1 MVIPPRPFRIFC
13 FYVLL
18 PLVRFLRLM
27 DRIANSFSSAGQED
41 RSCFVA
47 YVCAG
52 DPNFEVSAL
61 ACRTLIESGVDIL
74 ELGVPFS
81 DPLADGL
88 TNQLAAQRAL
98 ESGISGDDVLNLVK
112 AVRKYSE
119 VPIVLYT
126 YYNLIFSQGIEAYVR
141 KAKEAG
147 VDGFLTLDLPP
158 EEAGDLCKVCEEQ
171 DIKNIFIIA
180 PTTSDERMK
189 VISKSA
195 SGFIYYV
202 PRTGVTGVSDRL
214 SSGIGENVQKIKT
227 HTELPVVVGFGIATR
242 EHVKEVARCSDGVVV
257 GSALVNCIGEELED
271 QNRMIDRLRETAMDL
286 VAGVHA
292 S

>member
-1 MVIPPRPFRIFC
+1 
-13 FYVLL
+13 
-18 PLVRFLRLM
+18 M
-27 DRIANSFSSAGQED
+27 DRIANSFFSARQED

-52 DPNFEVSAL
+52 DPSFEISAQV
-61 ACRTLIESGVDIL
+61 CRTLIDNGVDIL

-98 ESGISGDDVLNLVK
+98 ESGINGDDVLNLVK
-112 AVRKYSE
+112 DIREYSE

-126 YYNLIFSQGIEAYVR
+126 YYNLIFSQGLENYIR

-158 EEAGDLCKVCEEQ
+158 EEAGDLCGVCREQ
-171 DIKNIFIIA
+171 NVKNIFIIA
-180 PTTSDERMK
+180 PTTSEERMK
-189 VISKSA
+189 MIAESA

-202 PRTGVTGVSDRL
+202 PRTGVTGVRDRL
-214 SSGIGENVQKIKT
+214 SSDIGKNVQKIKNY
-227 HTELPVVVGFGIATR
+227 TELPVVVGFGISTR
-242 EHVKEVARCSDGVVV
+242 EQVKEVGQSSDGVVV

-271 QNRMIDRLRETAMDL
+271 QKRMIDRLRETTIDL
-286 VAGVHA
+286 VAGVHTC
-292 S
+292 